1 MYTQKPM
8 NIIIGRKPV
17 LEALNSNE
25 EIEQVCLLFGQQGN
39 IINAIRIAA
48 KKRGIKCNQIPLE
61 RFKTFTPDK
70 NAQGVIAL
78 KQDFKFSSLDEIIKS
93 AHPQPL
99 PQGKGLQKA
108 LSFGEGL
115 GEALPL
121 ILILDEIQ
129 DPHNVGAILRSA
141 ECSGV
146 NGVIITKHHSA
157 TITATVTKTSA
168 GATEH
173 LKICQVNNLSQ
184 TIDELKEKGFWIV
197 GSSLENA
204 KLYTE
209 VDYKIPIALIVGNEE
224 KGIRKLTASKCDFL
238 VKIPMSGKI
247 QSLNVSVASGIL
259 LFEIL
264 RQREK

>member
-1 MYTQKPM
+1 M

-25 EIEQVCLLFGQQGN
+25 EIEQVYLLFGQQGN
-39 IINAIRIAA
+39 IINAIRVAA

-61 RFKTFTPDK
+61 RFRTYAPSQ

-78 KQDFKFSSLDEIIKS
+78 KQDFKFSSLDEI
-93 AHPQPL
+93 
-99 PQGKGLQKA
+99 
-108 LSFGEGL
+108 LSESKKTS
-115 GEALPL
+115 LPL

-146 NGVIITKHHSA
+146 NGIILTKHNSA
-157 TITATVTKTSA
+157 TITSTVTKTSA

-184 TIDELKEKGFWIV
+184 TLDELKEKGFWIV

-204 KLYTE
+204 KNYTE

-238 VKIPMSGKI
+238 VKIPMTGKI
-247 QSLNVSVASGIL
+247 QSLNVSVATGIL

-264 RQREK
+264 RQRRG

>member
-1 MYTQKPM
+1 M

-25 EIEQVCLLFGQQGN
+25 EVEQVYILFGQQGN
-39 IINAIRIAA
+39 IINAIRVAA

-61 RFKTFTPDK
+61 RFRTYAPSQ

-78 KQDFKFSSLDEIIKS
+78 KQDFKFSSLDEIIT
-93 AHPQPL
+93 
-99 PQGKGLQKA
+99 
-108 LSFGEGL
+108 
-115 GEALPL
+115 EANKNPLPL

-146 NGVIITKHHSA
+146 DGIILTKHNSA
-157 TITATVTKTSA
+157 TITSTVTKVSA

-204 KLYTE
+204 KKYTE

-238 VKIPMSGKI
+238 VKIPMTGKI
-247 QSLNVSVASGIL
+247 QSLNVSVATGIL
-259 LFEIL
+259 LFGIL
-264 RQREK
+264 RQRD

>member
-1 MYTQKPM
+1 M

-25 EIEQVCLLFGQQGN
+25 EIEQVYILFGQQGN
-39 IINAIRIAA
+39 IINAIRVAA

-61 RFKTFTPDK
+61 RFKTYSPDK
-70 NAQGVIAL
+70 NAQGVVAL
-78 KQDFKFSSLDEIIKS
+78 KQDFKFSTLDEIISVSK
-93 AHPQPL
+93 
-99 PQGKGLQKA
+99 KA
-108 LSFGEGL
+108 S
-115 GEALPL
+115 LPL

-146 NGVIITKHHSA
+146 NGVMLTKHNSA
-157 TITATVTKTSA
+157 TITSTVTKVSA

-184 TIDELKEKGFWIV
+184 TIDELKEKGFWII

-204 KLYTE
+204 KNYTE

-247 QSLNVSVASGIL
+247 QSLNVSVATGIL

-264 RQREK
+264 RQRQIPDSLRSRE

>member
-1 MYTQKPM
+1 M

-25 EIEQVCLLFGQQGN
+25 EIEQVYLLFGQQGN
-39 IINAIRIAA
+39 IINAIRVAA

-61 RFKTFTPDK
+61 RFKTYTPSQ

-78 KQDFKFSSLDEIIKS
+78 KQDFKFSSLDEI
-93 AHPQPL
+93 
-99 PQGKGLQKA
+99 LQKA

-115 GEALPL
+115 GEAPPL
-121 ILILDEIQ
+121 ILILDEIL

-146 NGVIITKHHSA
+146 NGVILTKHNSA
-157 TITATVTKTSA
+157 TITSTVTKTSA

-204 KLYTE
+204 KNYAE

-247 QSLNVSVASGIL
+247 QSLNVSVATGIL

-264 RQREK
+264 RQRRG

>member
-1 MYTQKPM
+1 MTITVPPIFM

-17 LEALNSNE
+17 LEALNAEE
-25 EIEQVCLLFGQQGN
+25 EIEQVYILYGQQGG
-39 IINAIRIAA
+39 IINAIRVAA

-61 RFKTFTPDK
+61 RFKTYTPNQ

-78 KQDFKFSSLDEIIKS
+78 KQDYKFSALNDIISNAKKNS
-93 AHPQPL
+93 
-99 PQGKGLQKA
+99 
-108 LSFGEGL
+108 
-115 GEALPL
+115 LPL
-121 ILILDEIQ
+121 ILVLDEIQ

-141 ECSGV
+141 ECSGL
-146 NGVIITKHHSA
+146 NGVILTKHQSA
-157 TITATVTKTSA
+157 TITSTVTKVSA

-184 TIDELKEKGFWIV
+184 TIDELKENGFWIV

-204 KLYTE
+204 KDYTE

-224 KGIRKLTASKCDFL
+224 KGIRKLTANKCDFL

-247 QSLNVSVASGIL
+247 QSLNVSVATGIL
-259 LFEIL
+259 LFEIY
-264 RQREK
+264 RQRSL